1 MIGTRLGT
9 YEIVEE
15 VGRGGMAT
23 VYRAYHR
30 AMDRWVAVKVLHG
43 AFTQE
48 EEARVRFGRE
58 ARLMARL
65 EHPHLLP
72 IFDFDPDHE
81 PPYLVTRL
89 LEGGS
94 LRDALRLGPLPPQ
107 EAAFLLDQ
115 VASALDFAH
124 RKGVLHRDIKP
135 SNILLDLDGNAYLTD
150 FGLARRGAAG
160 DRGGGLTLPGAILG
174 TPTYMAPEQ
183 AMGAGGMDFRADVY
197 ALGAV
202 LYEMLTGSPP
212 FPGDSAIAVAVAHM
226 NAPVPSAHQAAPQLP
241 EAVDGVLGRA
251 LAKSPRDRFLSA
263 VDLSRAAEA
272 VLGHLSNRAP
282 VVLSRA
288 AKQYGRS
295 RGGASDGRRTTPTP
309 GAAQEGAERARPRPG
324 SSEQVGLVVAL
335 TATFSE
341 WLEPM
346 EAEGGEEARQEAARI
361 RTLLGATAAA
371 FGASVEGPAGN
382 TLLAVWGL
390 DGVLP
395 EGAPANAVRAA
406 LALAGKAR
414 AASGED
420 PPPLQV
426 GIAAG
431 PALLSVREE
440 SSRTTASGPV
450 LSLSSRLA
458 GAAPPGSVLLSP
470 DALRLVRGIFDL
482 AEGPA
487 LQIRGRPAPL
497 ATYRVLGEKPTHLRL
512 PSPTFEGLATRTV
525 GRERE
530 GAALREAFEAV
541 VAGKG
546 PRVVALLGEAGI
558 GKSRLLADLLHHVD
572 LRSEP
577 AWFFLGRA
585 QPEGARKPLAL
596 FTDLLSNRFGST
608 VEAPTDSWRERVR
621 KGLGPFFPETGG
633 VPDEETVESLAGLE
647 GAPDSDVAPSEWGR
661 RAVEG
666 LTRFFSRA
674 CRIHPVLLALE
685 DFHGCDALS
694 LEVLRLLLTREEPTP
709 VLAVCLARP
718 SLYARFPAW
727 SEGLP
732 GFSQWVLGPLGEAE
746 ARALVKDLL
755 QRVRELP
762 TPLAEGLVRR
772 AEGNPLFLEELVR
785 TLLEEGTIVR
795 EESEWKVDPS
805 RLAGGTLPTSL
816 LGLLKARLDP
826 LSPGERVALQRA
838 AAMGRVFWNGALD
851 RLARA
856 DGLSPD
862 LGRALRS
869 LEVRGLIHPHPASSL
884 PGSEEF
890 SFASPLCREAV
901 LDTVPRRQLRAYHSE
916 AADWLAERP
925 RLGDPEFEW
934 RLAEHL
940 EQGERGSEAA
950 AHYLRAGER
959 LLAVGS
965 VAEARSVLQRA
976 VRLSAENSLTAA
988 ARLRLAEAILSAGD
1002 PAGVWPPLDAV
1013 LSWARETG
1021 EKDVEAEAL
1030 LLAARA
1036 DLEAGGGSAR
1046 ERLEACLEAAGP
1058 RKRSLQARALLVLGR
1073 VALSEGGV
1081 EEAGT
1086 HLQLGLALAGEVGEE
1101 SLARDC
1107 LLALGETA
1115 LAAGNPEAAAT
1126 RFEDCRQSAL
1136 RAVDRE
1142 RLAAALCG
1150 LGESA
1155 LAGAGVGPPRPY
1167 FEEADSLAVALGN
1180 EGLRRRAARGLDRTG
1195 PEP

>member
-15 VGRGGMAT
+15 VGRGGMAA

-43 AFTQE
+43 TFAQE
-48 EEARVRFGRE
+48 EDARVRFGRE

-150 FGLARRGAAG
+150 FGLARRGTAG

-183 AMGAGGMDFRADVY
+183 AMGGGGMDFRADVY

-202 LYEMLTGSPP
+202 LFEMLTGSPP

-226 NAPVPSAHQAAPQLP
+226 NAPVPSARQAVPQLP

-263 VDLSRAAEA
+263 ADLSRAAEA
-272 VLGHLSNRAP
+272 ALGHLATRAP
-282 VVLSRA
+282 VALSRA
-288 AKQYGRS
+288 ARQYGRS
-295 RGGASDGRRTTPTP
+295 RVGGGSEGHRTTPTP
-309 GAAQEGAERARPRPG
+309 GAARGGAEGHRPRPG
-324 SSEQVGLVVAL
+324 SSEQMGLVVAL
-335 TATFSE
+335 VATFSE

-346 EAEGGEEARQEAARI
+346 EAEGGEEGRQEAARI

-395 EGAPANAVRAA
+395 EGAPANSVRAA

-420 PPPLQV
+420 PPPLEA

-431 PALLSVREE
+431 PALLSIREE

-450 LSLSSRLA
+450 LSLASRLA

-470 DALRLVRGIFDL
+470 DALRLVRGLFDL
-482 AEGPA
+482 AEGPS
-487 LQIRGRPAPL
+487 LQIRGRPAPV
-497 ATYRVLGEKPTHLRL
+497 ASYRVLGEKPTHLRL
-512 PSPTFEGLATRTV
+512 PSPTFDGLATRTV

-530 GAALREAFEAV
+530 EAALREAFEAV
-541 VAGKG
+541 ASGSG

-572 LRSEP
+572 LRAEP

-585 QPEGARKPLAL
+585 QPEAARKPLAL
-596 FTDLLSNRFGST
+596 FSDLLSNRFGSAM
-608 VEAPTDSWRERVR
+608 EDPGAPWRDRVR

-633 VPDEETVESLAGLE
+633 EPDEELVDVLAGLA
-647 GAPDSDVAPSEWGR
+647 GAPNSDVAPSEWGR

-666 LTRFFSRA
+666 LTRFFWRA
-674 CRIHPVLLALE
+674 SRIHPVLLALE

-694 LEVLRLLLTREEPTP
+694 LEVLRVLLTREGPLP
-709 VLAVCLARP
+709 VVAVCLARP

-732 GFSQWVLGPLGEAE
+732 GFSQWVLEPLGEAE
-746 ARALVKDLL
+746 ARALVRDLL
-755 QRVRELP
+755 QRVPDLP
-762 TPLAEGLVRR
+762 TPMVEGLVRR

-785 TLLEEGTIVR
+785 TLLEEGAIVR
-795 EESEWKVDPS
+795 GDSEWRVDAS
-805 RLAGGTLPTSL
+805 RLAGGSLPTSL

-826 LSPGERVALQRA
+826 LSPGERVVLQRA
-838 AAMGRVFWNGALD
+838 AAVGRVFWTGAVD
-851 RLARA
+851 HLAQA

-862 LGRALRS
+862 LGRALHS
-869 LEVRGLIHPHPASSL
+869 LEVRGVVRPHPASAL
-884 PGSEEF
+884 PDSAEF
-890 SFASPLCREAV
+890 SFASPLFREAV
-901 LDTVPRRQLRAYHSE
+901 LDTVPRRLLRAYHSG
-916 AADWLAERP
+916 AADWLAARSP
-925 RLGDPEFEW
+925 LGDPDFEW

-940 EQGERGSEAA
+940 EHGGRGSEAA
-950 AHYLRAGER
+950 ARYLRAGER
-959 LLAVGS
+959 LLAEGS
-965 VAEARSVLQRA
+965 AAEALSVLERA
-976 VRLSAENSLTAA
+976 ARLSPEGSLAAA
-988 ARLRLAEAILSAGD
+988 ARLRVAEAKLSAGD
-1002 PAGVWPPLDAV
+1002 PAGAGPSLDAV
-1013 LSWARETG
+1013 LAWA
-1021 EKDVEAEAL
+1021 
-1030 LLAARA
+1030 
-1036 DLEAGGGSAR
+1036 
-1046 ERLEACLEAAGP
+1046 
-1058 RKRSLQARALLVLGR
+1058 
-1073 VALSEGGV
+1073 
-1081 EEAGT
+1081 
-1086 HLQLGLALAGEVGEE
+1086 
-1101 SLARDC
+1101 
-1107 LLALGETA
+1107 
-1115 LAAGNPEAAAT
+1115 
-1126 RFEDCRQSAL
+1126 
-1136 RAVDRE
+1136 
-1142 RLAAALCG
+1142 
-1150 LGESA
+1150 
-1155 LAGAGVGPPRPY
+1155 
-1167 FEEADSLAVALGN
+1167 
-1180 EGLRRRAARGLDRTG
+1180 
-1195 PEP
+1195 